1 MGYREDMTLG
11 HLKELERD
19 KDVIQGGLGRVGKAR
34 VTQEKS
40 EA

>member
-19 KDVIQGGLGRVGKAR
+19 KDVIQGGVGKAR
-34 VTQEKS
+34 VTQEKR